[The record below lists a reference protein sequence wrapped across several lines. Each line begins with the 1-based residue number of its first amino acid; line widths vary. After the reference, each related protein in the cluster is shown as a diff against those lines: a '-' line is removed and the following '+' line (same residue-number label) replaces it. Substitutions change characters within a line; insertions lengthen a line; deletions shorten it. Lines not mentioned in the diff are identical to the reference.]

1 MFAKF
6 HNTLQDSSYES
17 RKKEKKKREK
27 NYQQNLQSIIQT
39 WPRVAIDI
47 RSLVTKTM
55 HISQLLRCP
64 HCHLQQSCRQGT
76 RGSEDE
82 RIGRVNRLSSLGN
95 GRYRSIMPFWSNDR
109 GLVSTRSR
117 TDTSR
122 VDGSSTGN
130 RFLLTGICVSGP
142 ALFHI
147 SKVVVSLSLS
157 LSTRSLSSLPILAR
171 VCSHHCQSK
180 DANERDP
187 SSSNNLFPS
196 WSSRNPRHTISYVP
210 WWIPSL
216 LASCESRGIEART
229 RLSDPDGQVV
239 GPTTSRSRPG
249 RGPTVASGPQQHL
262 WSGLLRGPIWDSSP
276 RSSCNNVDTDPS
288 SFSSFSFSPLFLGLF
303 APGPR
308 QRILEFKLDASGPN
322 RPDSDTPLILKS
334 SFLPLYGSDL
344 WLSTGI
350 PLQGKL
356 ISVQLFF
363 FYVTFVI
370 RRTSGLLDRLQ
381 MRSLVLDNENREC
394 RIVSEVWWKRVILR
408 PWPRSSIPMDARTE
422 LRRLSTIKLLQ
433 LA

>member
-1 MFAKF
+1 M
-6 HNTLQDSSYES
+6 
-17 RKKEKKKREK
+17 
-27 NYQQNLQSIIQT
+27 
-39 WPRVAIDI
+39 
-47 RSLVTKTM
+47 
-55 HISQLLRCP
+55 
-64 HCHLQQSCRQGT
+64 
-76 RGSEDE
+76 
-82 RIGRVNRLSSLGN
+82 
-95 GRYRSIMPFWSNDR
+95 
-109 GLVSTRSR
+109 
-117 TDTSR
+117 
-122 VDGSSTGN
+122 
-130 RFLLTGICVSGP
+130 
-142 ALFHI
+142 
-147 SKVVVSLSLS
+147 
-157 LSTRSLSSLPILAR
+157 
-171 VCSHHCQSK
+171 
-180 DANERDP
+180 
-187 SSSNNLFPS
+187 
-196 WSSRNPRHTISYVP
+196 
-210 WWIPSL
+210 
-216 LASCESRGIEART
+216 ASCESRGIEART

-356 ISVQLFF
+356 ISVQPFF

>member
-1 MFAKF
+1 MDPPCFTF
-6 HNTLQDSSYES
+6 PRSS
-17 RKKEKKKREK
+17 
-27 NYQQNLQSIIQT
+27 
-39 WPRVAIDI
+39 
-47 RSLVTKTM
+47 
-55 HISQLLRCP
+55 C
-64 HCHLQQSCRQGT
+64 
-76 RGSEDE
+76 
-82 RIGRVNRLSSLGN
+82 
-95 GRYRSIMPFWSNDR
+95 
-109 GLVSTRSR
+109 
-117 TDTSR
+117 
-122 VDGSSTGN
+122 
-130 RFLLTGICVSGP
+130 
-142 ALFHI
+142 
-147 SKVVVSLSLS
+147 LSLS

-356 ISVQLFF
+356 ISVQPFF
-363 FYVTFVI
+363 FLCYF
-370 RRTSGLLDRLQ
+370 RYTS
-381 MRSLVLDNENREC
+381 NF
-394 RIVSEVWWKRVILR
+394 RIVGQASDAFSRVGQRMSYCIGSLMKACD
-408 PWPRSSIPMDARTE
+408 PPT
-422 LRRLSTIKLLQ
+422 
-433 LA
+433 LASFLYSHGCSNWITSAFHD

>member
-17 RKKEKKKREK
+17 RKKERKITNKISNRLFRLDHA
-27 NYQQNLQSIIQT
+27 LQLIFAPSSRRQCT
-39 WPRVAIDI
+39 FPNCYVAHIAI
-47 RSLVTKTM
+47 YNKVAGKVLVASRTKESAAW
-55 HISQLLRCP
+55 IGCP
-64 HCHLQQSCRQGT
+64 VWETVDTDRSCR
-76 RGSEDE
+76 S
-82 RIGRVNRLSSLGN
+82 
-95 GRYRSIMPFWSNDR
+95 DR
-109 GLVSTRSR
+109 TIEASCPREVEQTHPESTVHPLETDPCWLVSASVDPPCFTFPRS
-117 TDTSR
+117 S
-122 VDGSSTGN
+122 
-130 RFLLTGICVSGP
+130 C
-142 ALFHI
+142 
-147 SKVVVSLSLS
+147 LSLS

-303 APGPR
+303 APGSR

-356 ISVQLFF
+356 ISVQPFF

-381 MRSLVLDNENREC
+381 MRSLVLDNESREC

>member
-17 RKKEKKKREK
+17 RKKEKKKKREK
-27 NYQQNLQSIIQT
+27 LPTKSPIDYSDLTTRCNWYSLLRHEDNAHFPTATLPTLPFTTKLQARYSWLRGRKNRPRESVVQSGKRSIPIDHAVLIERSR
-39 WPRVAIDI
+39 PRVHAKSN
-47 RSLVTKTM
+47 R
-55 HISQLLRCP
+55 HIQSRRFIHWKPIPADWYLR
-64 HCHLQQSCRQGT
+64 QWT
-76 RGSEDE
+76 R
-82 RIGRVNRLSSLGN
+82 
-95 GRYRSIMPFWSNDR
+95 
-109 GLVSTRSR
+109 LVSHFQGR
-117 TDTSR
+117 R
-122 VDGSSTGN
+122 V
-130 RFLLTGICVSGP
+130 
-142 ALFHI
+142 
-147 SKVVVSLSLS
+147 SLS

-216 LASCESRGIEART
+216 LASCESRGIEACT

-356 ISVQLFF
+356 ISVQPFF